1 MTTVTTYPGVYVE
14 EMASLSLSISSG
26 ATAIPVFAVKDTDD
40 NFTTTRQIVSWLDF
54 TTKVGKFDPA
64 NTLHVALKTYFENGG
79 GYCYVAQ
86 VQNLERDVPK
96 FDDITLLVAAGEDI
110 SAAVTTLC
118 GTGQSMFAIVD
129 GPANELETTY
139 VSPYGATP
147 NAAMYYPWLQANW
160 ASVTDTD
167 GVTVNTD
174 IPPSAAVAGA
184 YCSVDR
190 DRGVWKA
197 PANVPLF
204 GGVTPKFK
212 VSDFEQ
218 GQYNK
223 GMAVNMIRQFTDS
236 GVLIWGARTLQ
247 DSDDWRYVPV
257 RRLFNS
263 AEKDIKKAMA
273 FSVFEPNSQPTWERV
288 RSAIENYLRKL
299 WQQGGLTGN
308 TEKEAFY
315 VQIGKDVTMTDDD
328 IKQGK
333 MIVKIGMAAVR
344 PAEFI
349 VLSFSQEVGA
359 TS

>member
-1 MTTVTTYPGVYVE
+1 M
-14 EMASLSLSISSG
+14 SISSG

-40 NFTTTRQIVSWLDF
+40 TFAVTRQIISWLDF
-54 TTKVGKFDPA
+54 QTKVGTFDPT
-64 NTLHVALKTYFENGG
+64 NTLHVSLKTYFENGG

-86 VQNLERDVPK
+86 VKNLERDVPK
-96 FDDITLLVAAGEDI
+96 YDDITLLVAAGEDI

-118 GTGQSMFAIVD
+118 GTGKSMFAIVD
-129 GPANELETTY
+129 GPAHELDPSD
-139 VSPYGATP
+139 VSIYGPTP
-147 NAAMYYPWLQANW
+147 NAAAYYPWLHANW
-160 ASVTDTD
+160 ATSLDSEGAV
-167 GVTVNTD
+167 VYTD

-184 YCSVDR
+184 YCTVDR

-197 PANVPLF
+197 PANVALF

-299 WQQGGLTGN
+299 WQQGGLMGN

-315 VQIGKDVTMTDDD
+315 VQIGKGVTMTDDD

-333 MIVKIGMAAVR
+333 MIVNIGMAAVR

-349 VLSFSQEVGA
+349 VLSFSQEVGT

>member
-1 MTTVTTYPGVYVE
+1 M
-14 EMASLSLSISSG
+14 SISAG
-26 ATAIPVFAVKDTDD
+26 ATAIPVFAVKNADT
-40 NFTTTRQIVSWLDF
+40 NFIVTRQIISWLDF
-54 TTKVGKFDPA
+54 ETKVGTFDPS
-64 NTLHVALKTYFENGG
+64 NTLHVALKSYFENGG

-96 FDDITLLVAAGEDI
+96 YDDITLLVAAGEDI
-110 SAAVTTLC
+110 STAVTTLC
-118 GTGQSMFAIVD
+118 GAGKSMFAIVD
-129 GPANELETTY
+129 GPSSELDKSY
-139 VSPYGATP
+139 VPLYGPTPY
-147 NAAMYYPWLQANW
+147 AAVYYPWLRANW
-160 ASVTDTD
+160 ATGVDAD
-167 GVTVNTD
+167 GAVVYTD

-204 GGVTPKFK
+204 GGLTPKFK

-218 GQYNK
+218 GQYNT

-299 WQQGGLTGN
+299 WQQGGLMGN
-308 TEKEAFY
+308 TEKEAYY

-349 VLSFSQEVGA
+349 ILSLSQDVGTA
-359 TS
+359 S